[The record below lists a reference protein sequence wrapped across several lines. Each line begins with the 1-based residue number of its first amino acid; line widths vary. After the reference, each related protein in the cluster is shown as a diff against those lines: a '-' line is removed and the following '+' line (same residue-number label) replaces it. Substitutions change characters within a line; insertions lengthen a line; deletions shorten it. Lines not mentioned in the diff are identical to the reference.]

1 MPRQAPPIAFAPDVK
16 EHDRLRIFELI
27 AQTHPDLLQVVDAS
41 GRIVF
46 MNDAVRQVRVR
57 AGLSPQNLQVAVLV
71 HPDEQHDAAQE
82 LKALF
87 QGDKVRAEGV
97 FRLRQSD
104 GEYRAYRVVGQRMSV
119 DSDLGVLVLLTYVDI
134 QDQLQLE
141 HERHE
146 KAALFDALVSAISEI
161 TSLLDPSGR
170 PVYLSPALRQ
180 ARQAQGVDAE
190 APLGALI
197 HPDDREQV
205 LLAFKEVATTGN
217 PGVAQYRYLD
227 ATRENEWRTVR
238 SQARAVFDERGQI
251 KYVLNAT
258 VDLTDQLEQE
268 NKLRQA
274 EIKAAR
280 FDSEQRLG
288 ALLNQGV
295 LGIMELDADGVIV
308 EVNDAVC
315 RMGGFTREQALGRH
329 LEEFVDPPE
338 RVNLRTRIEALA
350 RGEEPEAIQ
359 LRKYRHQNGQ
369 PIWVAAQVRAIRDPQ
384 GRVTGSIR
392 FAIDITP
399 QKLAEEALAES
410 EAKYRLI
417 TDHQTDFVQLWNT
430 DGTLVYDSP
439 SLLRLRHEDHFKVR
453 GAGDPATTLI
463 HPDDRE
469 RLREVFQSLT
479 TGGQARYEARWILP
493 SGEMRWVEGTG
504 RAILGPDGQV
514 EKVLTV
520 NRDITDRKLAEQ
532 QREQALEQARIASE
546 AKSQFLARV
555 SHELRTPLNAVLGY
569 GYLLSQSALD
579 ATQAAQLQ
587 QIVSSSKHLLG
598 LISDVLDLSRIEAG
612 QQRVN
617 PAPFSLKVLL
627 NNVLDAVRPAAD
639 ARGIAL
645 LGEDTRDLPDQWI
658 ADEGLIRQA
667 LLNFLSNA
675 VKFTERGQVRL
686 LVRAPIVGGQRLRFE
701 VHDTGPGIA
710 PDKLGALFQ
719 AFSQLAQDARG
730 TGLGLEITRRIVEAM
745 GGEVGVQSTP
755 GQGSCFWFE
764 LELELQPGPTQ
775 ALAQQPGSAE
785 PMPQPASVPAAA
797 ESLRARHA
805 GTTVMVAEDDPI
817 SQALMTILLEEVGL
831 NAELANDGAE
841 ALALAEAGQYAL
853 VLMDRQMP
861 GMDGLEATRAIR
873 RLPGWQQAPIVALT
887 ADALTETRDAC
898 LAAGMT
904 SFLTKPV
911 DADQLYSALLE
922 LLDRA

>member
-1 MPRQAPPIAFAPDVK
+1 MIKDDDLERDQA
-16 EHDRLRIFELI
+16 
-27 AQTHPDLLQVVDAS
+27 
-41 GRIVF
+41 
-46 MNDAVRQVRVR
+46 
-57 AGLSPQNLQVAVLV
+57 
-71 HPDEQHDAAQE
+71 
-82 LKALF
+82 
-87 QGDKVRAEGV
+87 KV
-97 FRLRQSD
+97 S
-104 GEYRAYRVVGQRMSV
+104 
-119 DSDLGVLVLLTYVDI
+119 
-134 QDQLQLE
+134 
-141 HERHE
+141 
-146 KAALFDALVSAISEI
+146 
-161 TSLLDPSGR
+161 
-170 PVYLSPALRQ
+170 
-180 ARQAQGVDAE
+180 
-190 APLGALI
+190 
-197 HPDDREQV
+197 
-205 LLAFKEVATTGN
+205 
-217 PGVAQYRYLD
+217 
-227 ATRENEWRTVR
+227 
-238 SQARAVFDERGQI
+238 
-251 KYVLNAT
+251 
-258 VDLTDQLEQE
+258 
-268 NKLRQA
+268 
-274 EIKAAR
+274 AAR
-280 FDSEQRLG
+280 FDADQRLG

-295 LGIMELDADGVIV
+295 FGIVETDVSGVIV
-308 EVNDAVC
+308 QVNDVAC
-315 RMGGFTREQALGRH
+315 EMAGLTREQLLGH
-329 LEEFVDPPE
+329 NLTEFVGPAE
-338 RVNLRTRIEALA
+338 RAAARDMTEALA
-350 RGEEPEAIQ
+350 RGEEPKEPQ
-359 LRKYRHQNGQ
+359 VRKFRRANGQ
-369 PIWVAAQVRAIRDPQ
+369 PLWVIGQNRAIRDPQ

-392 FAIDITP
+392 FAIDITS
-399 QKLAEEALAES
+399 QKQAEEALAER
-410 EAKYRLI
+410 EAKYRLM
-417 TDHQTDFVQLWNT
+417 TDHQTDFVQLWNA

-439 SLLRLRHEDHFKVR
+439 SLLRLRHEDHMIDRVT
-453 GAGDPATTLI
+453 ADPATTLI

-469 RLREVFQSLT
+469 RLGEIFNNLVA
-479 TGGQARYEARWILP
+479 TGGQMRYEARWVLP

-514 EKVLTV
+514 DKVLTV

-569 GYLLSQSALD
+569 GYLLSKSALD

-617 PAPFSLKVLL
+617 PAPFSLKALL
-627 NNVLDAVRPAAD
+627 KNVLDAVRPAAD

-755 GQGSCFWFE
+755 GRGSCFWFE

-805 GTTVMVAEDDPI
+805 GTTVMVAEDDSI

-873 RLPGWQQAPIVALT
+873 RCWSCSIALDPHWRPP
-887 ADALTETRDAC
+887 AGGRLRRIDATLFR
-898 LAAGMT
+898 
-904 SFLTKPV
+904 F
-911 DADQLYSALLE
+911 
-922 LLDRA
+922 